1 MNVKE
6 YFDLMGQHFKGTP
19 ESELTYT
26 NEFTFA
32 VAVVLS
38 AQATDKHVNTV
49 TPRLFAV
56 ADTPQK
62 MLALGEDELREIIK
76 SISFFNNKARNLIK
90 MSTVLAAEVPFA
102 GEGVAPSEGGGRG
115 SGPSDWKFPTKY
127 HDRDE
132 LVKLPAVGQKSA
144 NVISNVLWGAPN
156 IGIDTHL
163 FRLAHR
169 FGWAPVSDNT
179 PEKVERALLALL
191 PPEYHKMANHVM
203 VLHGRY
209 ICKALRP
216 KCEECPVYDI
226 CGWSGK
232 K

>member
-1 MNVKE
+1 MDRAYKMMDIKE
-6 YFDLMGQHFKGTP
+6 YFDLIGEHFRGTP

-56 ADTPQK
+56 ADTPKK
-62 MLALGEDELREIIK
+62 MVKLGEDSLREIIK
-76 SISFFNNKARNLIK
+76 SISFFNNKARNLTK
-90 MSTVLAAEVPFA
+90 MSEVLA
-102 GEGVAPSEGGGRG
+102 GEGMTDS
-115 SGPSDWKFPTKY
+115 FPQKY
-127 HDRDE
+127 HTGRDE
-132 LVKLPAVGQKSA
+132 LMKLPAIGQKSA

-169 FGWAPVSDNT
+169 FGWASVRDNT
-179 PEKVERALLALL
+179 PEKVESTLLKIL
-191 PPEYHKMANHVM
+191 PPEHHKAANHLM

-216 KCEECPVYDI
+216 KCNECPVQDI
-226 CGWSGK
+226 CNWDGRK
-232 K
+232 